1 MEGKILAALLL
12 LFGGSVTVYVLYRA
26 MFAVVEPVVTKKL
39 EQQMTKDK
47 LSQLQNNLVLHKQ
60 VDQQAVQQIQNNM
73 KK

>member
-12 LFGGSVTVYVLYRA
+12 LLGGSVTVYILYRA